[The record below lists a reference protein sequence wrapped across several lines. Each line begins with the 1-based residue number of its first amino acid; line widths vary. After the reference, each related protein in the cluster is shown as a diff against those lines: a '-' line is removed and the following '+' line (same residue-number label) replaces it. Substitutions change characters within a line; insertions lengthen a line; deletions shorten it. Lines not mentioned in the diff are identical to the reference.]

1 MNIYSS
7 NVDRR
12 VLTDRWSQPGQHALY
27 KKMPSGQQLSIEKTR
42 STSRFVQNYNMLEM
56 PSLTL
61 GYEFKREWIA
71 PLRLSMLRLEI
82 GANDLFHVSSVKQER
97 GLSYPYARTFTFAI
111 RAAF

>member
-1 MNIYSS
+1 MDIYGS

-12 VLTDRWSQPGQHALY
+12 VLTDRWSQEGQHALY
-27 KKMPSGQQLSIEKTR
+27 KKMTVGRSSVQKTR
-42 STSRFVQNYNMLEM
+42 ATSRFVQDYNMLEM
-56 PSLTL
+56 TSLTL

-97 GLSYPYARTFTFAI
+97 GLSYPYARTFTFSI